1 MTETGSRRGKRTH
14 LSKSKRRDHVSAAVR
29 VQPHRTVYRGFTPS
43 RDTQIEPHPMRTG
56 RTVLGSLRSSNPR
69 IRASAKAAA
78 VALGVLPKAVMV
90 GSAEPFA
97 TGTRNNRD
105 SLEG

>member
-1 MTETGSRRGKRTH
+1 MGEKIDPTRWVRRH
-14 LSKSKRRDHVSAAVR
+14 AVS
-29 VQPHRTVYRGFTPS
+29 RGFTRS
-43 RDTQIEPHPMRTG
+43 RVTTVAPHPMRTR

-78 VALGVLPKAVMV
+78 IALGVHPSQGVHRAV
-90 GSAEPFA
+90 ETF
-97 TGTRNNRD
+97 NRD